1 MAGVTDVIVSEPCT
15 DTFSTLGVGARY
27 DALASVLSSGS
38 VSSLPS
44 KFLIHIFIVAPDAI
58 TPIISVD
65 WFTPLGVLVL
75 VTILPDAKKL
85 KLPVLAATKGSIL
98 SSFFLHDTN
107 NVISDS
113 VIMVVYLILLR
124 LLLGV

>member
-1 MAGVTDVIVSEPCT
+1 
-15 DTFSTLGVGARY
+15 
-27 DALASVLSSGS
+27 VLSSGI

-44 KFLIHIFIVAPDAI
+44 KFLIHSFIVAPDAI

-85 KLPVLAATKGSIL
+85 KLPVFAATKGSIF
-98 SSFFLHDTN
+98 SSFFLHDTSN
-107 NVISDS
+107 DISDS
-113 VIMVVYLILLR
+113 VIMVVYLIVCYTYFWVFR
-124 LLLGV
+124 RPATKGYKIT